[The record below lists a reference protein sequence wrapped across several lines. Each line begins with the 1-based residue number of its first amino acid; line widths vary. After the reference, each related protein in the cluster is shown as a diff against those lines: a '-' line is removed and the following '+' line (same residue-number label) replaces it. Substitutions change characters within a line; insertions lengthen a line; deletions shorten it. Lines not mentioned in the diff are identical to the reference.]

1 MAVAVRALQE
11 QLEKAKESLRH
22 VDENIRKLTG
32 RDPNDVRPPQNRLLA
47 ITGPG
52 GGRGRGSL
60 LLRRGF
66 SDSGGG
72 PPAKQRDLEGAAS
85 RLGGERR
92 TRRESRQE
100 SDAEDDDIKK
110 PALPSSV
117 VATSK
122 ERTRR
127 DLIQD
132 QNMDEKGKQ
141 RNRRIFGLLM
151 GTLQKFKQESTVAT
165 ERQKRRQ
172 EIEQKLEVQAEEER
186 KQVENERRELFEERR
201 AKQTELRLLEQKVEL
216 AQLQEEWNEHNAKI
230 IKYIR
235 TKTKPHLF
243 YIPGRMCPATQ
254 KLMEESQKKM
264 NALFESRR
272 NEFAEQIN
280 KMEARP
286 RRQSVKEKEQ
296 QEVQNEE
303 KKQEQNKEQ
312 EEAAMSR
319 VHATTDYLGP
329 DCRYLNFKTG
339 EEIMVYS
346 KLSRKNENL
355 WIGSKGKDFGY
366 FPKDAVKVEEVFT
379 VEEVEVLT
387 KETDFLCLHGHKYT
401 YENENSALYDHN
413 KEREYSSS
421 DAESKLHEN
430 ELFKYTRESMQKEEK
445 VESVSENYSKESH
458 TQEESAS
465 KELFMKNEN
474 RRDDTEKPEMQNS
487 FPVEPIPTQSSWISG
502 WFTTGNKNDGEP
514 LKAITEPLGEN
525 TYRSRKIM
533 VTAEN
538 DLQESNDKEEQEPPV
553 SAWFQGGLADFL
565 YFGEQNADV
574 GLASEKNDL
583 QIHDVSGVP
592 EQETA
597 VTELPTEEEKSESQE
612 SGSNWFNLDLSNV
625 LNFVHAEKVATAVQ
639 EQQSRE
645 TQDKANKYEVQTSD
659 QKESHMDKKSKEMV
673 KAVMGEDD
681 KENYAQEI
689 IDSNMPNPGET
700 AASVHT
706 LNDTKSTELFFDMPT
721 GDKEKPIEPY
731 SSEQDSVSESQLLKD
746 TEAKKR
752 NQESESKYGQ
762 SVRRSSTA
770 KEKQLQSLQDDVVF
784 SEETLQTENYGVGS
798 RRKLLEETPQKEYEM
813 NTAAVSE
820 SGSNQYSKAI
830 VTPSEN
836 SEEKMEGSVADSP
849 LDVEKPFSDAI
860 QNYVP
865 SNGGWVYQI
874 LLCLNDLDIR
884 ESIKSLF
891 LAITS
896 AITKAV
902 ASLPED
908 MRPGPDLYGFPYEI
922 VICAGIVG
930 AFTILLFLY
939 RSCESV
945 RSRLY
950 VGREKQLANKI
961 AELVEDKCKI
971 LEKLSLCKKEF
982 EDLELS
988 LKDGNVTKESADTT
1002 FEEMHEKLHKSNLEL
1017 NQEIENLE
1025 KELEEEKS
1033 KQSENDNLVAES
1045 QEKVECLENEVK
1057 SLQSQTDEA
1066 KSTLK
1071 VYQINTERLKT
1082 SVQDAEDENCHLQE
1096 SEKQLLQEAEGW
1108 SERFSELNEQTKMLE
1123 SSKADIEEV
1132 LKNKESQVKSLTQY
1146 LLKMKDWSSA
1156 IREDDDAED
1165 NHWDTDIKGETEN
1178 GEHLDDQ
1185 QKRTVKKLIY
1195 AAKLNA
1201 CLKTLETERD
1211 QMYSKLSDENKAKGE
1226 LTERIEHLQSQQAS
1240 LQSENEHYES
1250 EVQKLQQ
1257 KLKVMTELYQ
1267 ENEMKLHRKLTVE
1280 ERERLQKEEKLSK
1293 VDEKISH
1300 AAEELN
1306 SYRERAKDLE
1316 EELERTIRSYQN
1328 QITSHEKKAHDNW
1341 LAARA
1346 AERHLSDIK
1355 KENAHNRQKLTEAEF
1370 KLDLLEEDPY
1380 ALDVPARPFG
1390 REHSPYGPSPMGRP
1404 SSETRAFLSPP
1415 TLLEGPLRLS
1425 PMLPGGGGGRG
1436 SRGPV
1441 YEAGDER
1448 GELSSDPHRPPS
1460 DTGSLSPPWDRER
1473 RLLLPPP
1480 VSSMSGEPYA
1490 DPVLPPR
1497 RQERFF
1503 PNPPNTGR
1511 LSGPAELRTYNV
1523 QSFDKIDGQT
1533 SSESSP
1539 RTEPSGNGMNDHSN
1553 LSNSLPDEGD
1563 AVSSGFA
1570 PPPFPPVRPPMM
1582 PVDPRAPLMRQGPPF
1597 PPPPPAG
1604 MYGPRECFPVRD
1616 FGMPHPPLPI
1626 RNPFPVRSYPHY
1638 PSPHPGFLPPPPPPE
1653 NRVEPPQSNSSAVE
1667 QPDPQQET

>member
-312 EEAAMSR
+312 EEGKMPQQVEELETAAMSR

-1390 REHSPYGPSPMGRP
+1390 R
-1404 SSETRAFLSPP
+1404 
-1415 TLLEGPLRLS
+1415 
-1425 PMLPGGGGGRG
+1425 G